1 MALFSSN
8 SREKEKKEREM
19 SKKIIMQ
26 MKQAV
31 QIIMQMKKWSDCLN
45 EVRWSVKRNKKQY
58 KLLID
63 TLKAKIR

>member
-1 MALFSSN
+1 MALFSLN

-19 SKKIIMQ
+19 SKEIIIQ

-31 QIIMQMKKWSDCLN
+31 QTIMQMKKWSDCLN

>member
-1 MALFSSN
+1 MALFSLN

-31 QIIMQMKKWSDCLN
+31 QTIMQIKKWSDCLN

>member
-1 MALFSSN
+1 MALFSLN

-19 SKKIIMQ
+19 NKEIIMQ

-31 QIIMQMKKWSDCLN
+31 QTIMQMKKWSDCLN

-63 TLKAKIR
+63 SLKAKIR

>member
-1 MALFSSN
+1 
-8 SREKEKKEREM
+8 M

-45 EVRWSVKRNKKQY
+45 EVRWSVKRDKKQY